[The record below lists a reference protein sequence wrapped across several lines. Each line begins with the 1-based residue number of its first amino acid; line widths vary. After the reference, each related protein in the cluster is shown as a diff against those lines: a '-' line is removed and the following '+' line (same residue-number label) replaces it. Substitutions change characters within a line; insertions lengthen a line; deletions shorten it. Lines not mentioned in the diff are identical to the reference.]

1 MFNEGIRIK
10 LWFLYLC
17 KHKRQSKMTEYE
29 ETIKYLFGLLPMF
42 QRVGAAAY
50 KADIHN
56 TVELLK
62 ALGNPEKK
70 FRSIHVAGTNGKGS
84 SSHLIASVLREKGL
98 KVGLHT
104 SPHLKDFRERIKID
118 NRMCSEEFVVSF
130 IKRHKTLIETIQPS
144 FFELAVAMA
153 FVYFAENKVDIAVVE
168 VGMGG
173 RLDST
178 NVITPLVSLITNIS
192 FDHTQFLGKTLE
204 AIAGEKAGIIKPE
217 IPVVISQTQ
226 KETEAVFKSKAAENN
241 SPIVFADRYLE
252 VRNAVNEAEG
262 LRMDIVQ
269 NGETVRMKGVLSPL
283 TGDYQKRNILGV
295 IAVVDVLNEKYGFGI
310 ADETLRNGIEKLN
323 ENFPILGRWQC
334 LCRKPMTICDTGHNE
349 DGLRFVISQLS
360 RQPYET
366 LRFVLGMVND
376 KDVDKVLSML
386 DKKAVYY
393 LCKAD
398 IPRGMRVEELA
409 EKAEKAGLTY
419 KKCNSVREALSQAQQ
434 DAGKRDLVFV
444 GGSTYTVAE
453 VV

>member
-1 MFNEGIRIK
+1 
-10 LWFLYLC
+10 
-17 KHKRQSKMTEYE
+17 MTEYE

-56 TVELLK
+56 TIELLK

-70 FRSIHVAGTNGKGS
+70 FSSIHVAGTNGKGS
-84 SSHLIASVLREKGL
+84 SSHMIASVLREKGL

-104 SPHLKDFRERIKID
+104 SPHLKDFRERIKVD
-118 NRMCSEEFVVSF
+118 NRMCSKEFVVSF
-130 IKRHKTLIETIQPS
+130 VNQHKSLIEKIQPS

-153 FVYFAENKVDIAVVE
+153 FVYFAESKVDIAVIE

-192 FDHTQFLGKTLE
+192 FDHTQFLGNTLE
-204 AIAGEKAGIIKPE
+204 TIAAEKAGIIKAG

-226 KETEAVFKSKAAENN
+226 NETEQVFRAKAAECN
-241 SPIVFADRYLE
+241 SPIVFADQYLE
-252 VRNAVNEAEG
+252 VCNAVNEADG
-262 LRMDIVQ
+262 LRMDVIQ
-269 NGETVRMKGVLSPL
+269 KGKDSRLKGLLSPL
-283 TGDYQKRNILGV
+283 AGDYQKRNIQGV
-295 IAVVDVLNEKYGFGI
+295 VAVIDMLNRKWGFGI
-310 ADETLRNGIEKLN
+310 DDCVLRNGIEKLN
-323 ENFPILGRWQC
+323 ENFPLLGRWQC

-349 DGLRFVISQLS
+349 DGLRFVISQLAK
-360 RQPYET
+360 QHYDT

-386 DKKAVYY
+386 DKNAVYY

-419 KKCNSVREALSQAQQ
+419 KKCNSVREALNQAQK
-434 DAGKRDLVFV
+434 DAADNDLVFV

>member
-1 MFNEGIRIK
+1 
-10 LWFLYLC
+10 
-17 KHKRQSKMTEYE
+17 MTEYE

-84 SSHLIASVLREKGL
+84 SSHIIASVLREKGL

-104 SPHLKDFRERIKID
+104 SPHLRDFRERIKVD

-130 IKRHKTLIETIQPS
+130 VKQHKKSIEKIQPS

-153 FVYFAENKVDIAVVE
+153 FVYFAECKVDIAVVE

-192 FDHTQFLGKTLE
+192 LDHTQFLGNTLE

-226 KETEAVFKSKAAENN
+226 NETEAVFKSKAAECN
-241 SPIVFADRYLE
+241 SPIVFADQYLE
-252 VRNAVNEAEG
+252 VRNSVEEADG
-262 LRMDIVQ
+262 LRMDIIQ
-269 NGETVRMKGVLSPL
+269 GGSKPRFKRLLSPL
-283 TGDYQKRNILGV
+283 AGDYQRRNILGV
-295 IAVVDVLNEKYGFGI
+295 IALIDMLNEKYCFGI
-310 ADETLRNGIEKLN
+310 DDETLKNGIEKLN

-360 RQPYET
+360 RQSYET

-386 DKKAVYY
+386 DRKAVYY

-398 IPRGMRVEELA
+398 IPRGMMVEELA
-409 EKAEKAGLTY
+409 EKAKNAGLTY
-419 KKCNSVREALSQAQQ
+419 KKCNSVREALAQAQK
-434 DAGKRDLVFV
+434 DASERDLVFV

-453 VV
+453 VI